1 MDNILSQ
8 RCLLTERTEKTRA
21 MKEREAWEK
30 DLPACRRLLFPL
42 LHACNKGNRRRLHAG
57 KRKTRMVLR
66 SVTGHQIANHGIAT
80 LGVNRENRRT
90 IRGLEV
96 S

>member
-30 DLPACRRLLFPL
+30 DLPVCRRLLFPL

-90 IRGLEV
+90 IIGLEV